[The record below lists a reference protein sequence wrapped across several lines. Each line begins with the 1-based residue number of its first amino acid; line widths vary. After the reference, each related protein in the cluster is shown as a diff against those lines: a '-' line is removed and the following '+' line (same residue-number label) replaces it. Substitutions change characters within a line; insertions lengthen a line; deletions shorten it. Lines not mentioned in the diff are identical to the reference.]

1 MDAHELKTVK
11 KVKFNWSLLWSM
23 PVRIALLLAMSWF
36 IYYEAQLVIPQEA
49 DYLEKW
55 SGLLKAHQIEVILC
69 LLLLPVNVIFEAFKW
84 KTAVQSFHKLDLW
97 PAVKSILFGNTLGIF
112 TPAKSGEYAG
122 RLLHLQMRESPP
134 GIMANLY
141 CSLAQNAVN
150 LLIGGICF
158 GLNTNFNTLID
169 NSLTLGMVT
178 FSMILTLLMLM
189 VYFNLGTL
197 FGFVQEKF
205 QRFFKSF
212 SALGGEIL
220 NSHQKVNILS
230 WSMLRYLVYALQYVL
245 ICKAFDFDLS
255 IFQLLQGIG
264 VIFLIQSILILPPV
278 MSLIARGE
286 TALLVWSVFGVEA
299 DKILLASLTLW
310 MINVLIPAIAGTGVY
325 SLHKYRGVKAV

>member
-1 MDAHELKTVK
+1 MDAHELKTVN
-11 KVKFNWSLLWSM
+11 KVKITWSWLWSM
-23 PVRIALLLAMSWF
+23 PVRLALLMAMAWF
-36 IYYEAQLVIPQEA
+36 IYYEAQLVIPKEA
-49 DYLEKW
+49 DYLAKW
-55 SGLLKAHQIEVILC
+55 KGLWKDNQLEVVLC
-69 LLLLPVNVIFEAFKW
+69 FLLLPVNIIFEAFKW
-84 KTAVQSFHKLDLW
+84 KTAVQSFHRLGLW
-97 PAVKSILFGNTLGIF
+97 QAVKSILFGNTLGIF

-134 GIMANLY
+134 GILANLY

-158 GLNTNFNTLID
+158 GLNRKFNTLID

-197 FGFVQEKF
+197 FGFAREKF

-212 SALGGEIL
+212 SPSGGEIL
-220 NSHQKVNILS
+220 NGHQKINILN
-230 WSMLRYLVYALQYVL
+230 WSLLRYLIYALQYVL

-255 IFQLLQGIG
+255 IVLLLQGIG
-264 VIFLIQSILILPPV
+264 VIFLIQSMLILPPV

-325 SLHKYRGVKAV
+325 SLHKYRGVKTV